1 MNEDQYSEAG
11 QKAALIGGAIGA
23 LIALF
28 VLLIVVISAWKIF
41 TKAGQP
47 GWAAIV
53 PFYNVIVLLQI
64 VGKPLWWIVLL
75 IIPGVNFVVAIIVM
89 LALAERFGKGA
100 GFGIGLAFLGIIFFP
115 ILAFGDARY
124 QGPALPAA

>member
-64 VGKPLWWIVLL
+64 VGKPHWWIVLL